1 MAMSPITKKYWKQ
14 PKPHWASKDAGFV
27 SKEQDHAYCHSQVHS
42 NTFGGTPRDP
52 SRGELA
58 GALHYLESPTD
69 GYETEEAYV
78 VRVEIAGMREEDFDV
93 AVENHTLH
101 ISGNRPDQLERR
113 AYHQMEIRFGKFA
126 TAVSL
131 PGPVNVEQ
139 SHAEYQDGFLTVVL
153 PKAKTNQIK
162 VE

>member
-1 MAMSPITKKYWKQ
+1 MPTVIRKSTPTLLEARREILHAVSWQVRSTIWSP
-14 PKPHWASKDAGFV
+14 
-27 SKEQDHAYCHSQVHS
+27 
-42 NTFGGTPRDP
+42 
-52 SRGELA
+52 
-58 GALHYLESPTD
+58 PTD